1 MSEQRP
7 NPARASI
14 PQDEREGT
22 RAPPPLALDS
32 LTKYYG
38 PNVGV
43 EELTF
48 QAEAGEVLGFLGP
61 NGSGKTTTIRLLL
74 GFLNP
79 TAGSAAVFGF
89 DSRRESVEIRRRVG
103 YLPGDVSL
111 YSDRTGDEL
120 LDLSLRVHGV
130 SDRAMAARV
139 VEAIGARMD
148 RIVKKLS
155 RGMRQKVAIVLAMA
169 HDPELLIMDEPTS
182 GLDPLAQRSLLELLR
197 EESARGKTVFFS
209 SHVLS
214 EAEELCD
221 RVAILRD
228 GRLAELDTIEGLRS
242 RKYKQ
247 VTLAYSG
254 EAPQLEGIRD
264 LEMLWQRDHRL
275 AFRARV
281 AAKELLARLV
291 ELDIEDVTISEPS
304 LEDVFLDYYRGARE

>member
-1 MSEQRP
+1 
-7 NPARASI
+7 
-14 PQDEREGT
+14 
-22 RAPPPLALDS
+22 

-48 QAEAGEVLGFLGP
+48 GANAGEVLGFLGP

-74 GFLNP
+74 GLLNP
-79 TAGSAAVFGF
+79 TSGSAAVLGF

-103 YLPGDVSL
+103 YLPGDVAL
-111 YSDRTGDEL
+111 YMDRTGDEL
-120 LDLSLRVHGV
+120 LDLSLRVRGLD
-130 SDRAMAARV
+130 DRKMAGRV
-139 VEAIGARMD
+139 VEAIGAKMD
-148 RIVKKLS
+148 RTVKKLS
-155 RGMRQKVAIVLAMA
+155 RGMRQKVAIVIALA
-169 HDPELLIMDEPTS
+169 HDPELLIMDEPTA
-182 GLDPLAQRSLLELLR
+182 GLDPLAQRSLLQVLR
-197 EESARGKTVFFS
+197 EEAARGKTVFFS

-221 RVAILRD
+221 RVAILRN
-228 GRLAELDTIEGLRS
+228 GRLAELDTIEGLRA

-254 EAPQLEGIRD
+254 EAPNLDGIPE

-291 ELDIEDVTISEPS
+291 ECDVEDVTIAEPS
-304 LEDVFLDYYRGARE
+304 LEDVFLDYYRGSDE

>member
-1 MSEQRP
+1 MS
-7 NPARASI
+7 S
-14 PQDEREGT
+14 
-22 RAPPPLALDS
+22 PPPIALDR

-38 PNVGV
+38 ENIGV

-48 QAEAGEVLGFLGP
+48 EAKGGEVLGFLGP

-79 TAGSAAVFGF
+79 TSGSAGVLGL

-111 YSDRTGDEL
+111 YNDRTGDEL
-120 LDLSLRVHGV
+120 LDFSLRVRGV
-130 SDRAMAARV
+130 RDRTMGKRV
-139 VEAIGARMD
+139 VDAIGARMD
-148 RIVKKLS
+148 RTIKKCS
-155 RGMRQKVAIVLAMA
+155 RGMRQKVAIVLALA

-182 GLDPLAQRSLLELLR
+182 GLDPLAQRSLLQVLR
-197 EESARGKTVFFS
+197 EEAERGKTVFFS

-221 RVAILRD
+221 RVAILMN

-247 VTLAYSG
+247 VTLAYTG
-254 EAPQLEGIRD
+254 EPPNLNGIPD
-264 LEMLWQRDHRL
+264 LEMLWKRDHRL

-281 AAKELLARLV
+281 DANELLARLV
-291 ELDIEDVTISEPS
+291 ECDVEDVTISEPS
-304 LEDVFLDYYRGARE
+304 LEDVFLDYYRESTA

>member
-1 MSEQRP
+1 M
-7 NPARASI
+7 
-14 PQDEREGT
+14 
-22 RAPPPLALDS
+22 
-32 LTKYYG
+32 
-38 PNVGV
+38 
-43 EELTF
+43 
-48 QAEAGEVLGFLGP
+48 
-61 NGSGKTTTIRLLL
+61 LL

-79 TAGSAAVFGF
+79 TAGSAAVLGL
-89 DSRRESVEIRRRVG
+89 DSRRESVAIRKRVG

-111 YSDRTGDEL
+111 YNDRTGDEL
-120 LDLSLRVHGV
+120 LDLSLKVHGV
-130 SDRAMAARV
+130 SDRGMATRV

-148 RIVKKLS
+148 RVVKKLS
-155 RGMRQKVAIVLAMA
+155 RGLRQKVAIVLAMA

-197 EESARGKTVFFS
+197 QESARGKTVFFS

-228 GRLAELDTIEGLRS
+228 GRLAEFDTIEGLRS

-254 EAPQLEGIRD
+254 EAPELAGIPD

-275 AFRARV
+275 AFRARIP
-281 AAKELLARLV
+281 AKELLARLAEFDV
-291 ELDIEDVTISEPS
+291 EDVTIAEPS
-304 LEDVFLDYYRGARE
+304 LEDVFLDYYRGTSE